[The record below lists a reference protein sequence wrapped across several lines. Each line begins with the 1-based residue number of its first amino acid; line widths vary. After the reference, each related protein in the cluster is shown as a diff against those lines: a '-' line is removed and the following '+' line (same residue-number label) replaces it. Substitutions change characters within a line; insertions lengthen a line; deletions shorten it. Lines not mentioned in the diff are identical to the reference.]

1 MAVFRFMVIDEDGQ
15 RVGRFE
21 TGDPDW
27 RASDIF
33 ALDEQAWRI
42 VEILPE
48 VSTMVAYNAV
58 WVAAPAIDED
68 EQATLDWPVPDAVR
82 RARIRCKSTA
92 KTGASTGTV
101 ALEAGGIAVSEDVT
115 LEFDVSATKNT

>member
-1 MAVFRFMVIDEDGQ
+1 MGVFRFMVIDEDGQ

-21 TGDPDW
+21 NDDPNW
-27 RASDIF
+27 RAGDVF
-33 ALDEQAWRI
+33 ALEEQTWRI

-68 EQATLDWPVPDAVR
+68 AQAAPHGRPDPDGIH
-82 RARIRCKSTA
+82 RAR
-92 KTGASTGTV
+92 V
-101 ALEAGGIAVSEDVT
+101 
-115 LEFDVSATKNT
+115 

>member
-21 TGDPDW
+21 ADDPNW
-27 RASDIF
+27 RAGDIF
-33 ALDEQAWRI
+33 ALDEQMWRL
-42 VEILPE
+42 VEVLPE

-68 EQATLDWPVPDAVR
+68 DQAALPSWPVPDAIR
-82 RARIRCKSTA
+82 RARS
-92 KTGASTGTV
+92 
-101 ALEAGGIAVSEDVT
+101 
-115 LEFDVSATKNT
+115 

>member
-1 MAVFRFMVIDEDGQ
+1 MVIDEDGR

-27 RASDIF
+27 RAGDTF
-33 ALDEQAWRI
+33 TLDEQMWRI
-42 VEILPE
+42 VEVLPE

-68 EQATLDWPVPDAVR
+68 EQAVPEGWPVPEAIR
-82 RARIRCKSTA
+82 QART
-92 KTGASTGTV
+92 
-101 ALEAGGIAVSEDVT
+101 
-115 LEFDVSATKNT
+115 

>member
-21 TGDPDW
+21 TVDADW
-27 RASDIF
+27 RAGDIF
-33 ALDEQAWRI
+33 ALNERTWRL

-58 WVAAPAIDED
+58 WVAAPATEED
-68 EQATLDWPVPDAVR
+68 EHAPLKGPCLTQVAVG
-82 RARIRCKSTA
+82 RARI
-92 KTGASTGTV
+92 
-101 ALEAGGIAVSEDVT
+101 
-115 LEFDVSATKNT
+115 